1 MLTISG
7 LKRFYFVPGIND
19 MRCGAPRLLEIV
31 RQKHRLNTENGDVFI
46 FMSKNQRTVKM
57 GNFEENAYYVHQK
70 TFIYGYKFMKLNFVE
85 QKPVYSIDWKD
96 LVAVLES
103 PVIKQLTIK

>member
-7 LKRFYFVPGIND
+7 LKKFYFIPQIND
-19 MRCGAPRLLEIV
+19 MCCGAPRLLEIV
-31 RQKHRLNTENGDVFI
+31 KLKHNLKTRNGDVFI

-57 GNFEENAYYVHQK
+57 VNFEENAYHVHQK
-70 TFIYGYKFMKLNFVE
+70 TFAPGYRFMKLKFVE
-85 QKPVYSIDWKD
+85 DKPFYTIDWKD